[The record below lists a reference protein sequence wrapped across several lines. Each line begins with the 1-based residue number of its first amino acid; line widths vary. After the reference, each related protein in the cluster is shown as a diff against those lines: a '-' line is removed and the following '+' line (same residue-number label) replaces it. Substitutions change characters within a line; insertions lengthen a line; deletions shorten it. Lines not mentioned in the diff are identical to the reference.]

1 MAKSSLYFDAN
12 LTKTINTFLSVGTV
26 SGRVLE
32 DMFTSRNDAL
42 ISKTESF
49 TYDNL
54 NRLTGANVSGGA
66 SHSLNYTSNGNIS
79 TKTDA
84 GSYVYH
90 ASKINQ
96 VQQINP
102 SAGNISN
109 TSQAISTYT
118 SFLQPST
125 VVEGVYNL
133 TYTYADDEHRIKSV
147 MKVNAST
154 INTRYYFGEYEKD
167 VTGTTTRYLHYVS
180 NGERLIAIVERQGTT
195 DTYHYT
201 YTDHLGSINTIT
213 NSSGTVT
220 YNLNFDAWG
229 RRRNASN
236 WTYTSISSP
245 PSWLTRGF
253 TGHEHMDYFALINMN
268 GRLYDPILGRMLSL
282 DNFVQAAGST
292 QGFNRYSY
300 GLNNPLKY
308 VDPDGE
314 LFGLFGKL
322 IGATVNSIRG
332 GREGLQQYIRNDL
345 DIFGG
350 LFATDENKTTL
361 GRAFELT
368 SRFIWQLPQT
378 VVGYG
383 FGDIQNMF
391 GAVNN
396 VTSRYGV
403 TAIDSDWL
411 NASAVTLGN
420 YITGSRGFTANWRDH
435 LFVHEYGHYVQSQIY
450 GPIYLFGIGIPSGLD
465 VLFDNLNHDNRWYES
480 EASRMGG
487 QYFDR
492 FNGPNSLNAMNGDD
506 VFILNNYYSGAG
518 SVYPNPRR
526 QGFFNTQ
533 GFSPI
538 YFPREDDFIYAFMG
552 FGFRGI
558 LLTLLK
564 R

>member
-1 MAKSSLYFDAN
+1 
-12 LTKTINTFLSVGTV
+12 
-26 SGRVLE
+26 
-32 DMFTSRNDAL
+32 
-42 ISKTESF
+42 
-49 TYDNL
+49 
-54 NRLTGANVSGGA
+54 
-66 SHSLNYTSNGNIS
+66 
-79 TKTDA
+79 
-84 GSYVYH
+84 
-90 ASKINQ
+90 
-96 VQQINP
+96 
-102 SAGNISN
+102 
-109 TSQAISTYT
+109 
-118 SFLQPST
+118 
-125 VVEGVYNL
+125 
-133 TYTYADDEHRIKSV
+133 
-147 MKVNAST
+147 
-154 INTRYYFGEYEKD
+154 
-167 VTGTTTRYLHYVS
+167 
-180 NGERLIAIVERQGTT
+180 
-195 DTYHYT
+195 
-201 YTDHLGSINTIT
+201 
-213 NSSGTVT
+213 
-220 YNLNFDAWG
+220 
-229 RRRNASN
+229 
-236 WTYTSISSP
+236 
-245 PSWLTRGF
+245 
-253 TGHEHMDYFALINMN
+253 MN

-350 LFATDENKTTL
+350 LFATDENKTSL

-450 GPIYLFGIGIPSGLD
+450 GSIYLFGIGIPSALD
-465 VLFDNLNHDNRWYES
+465 LLFDNLNHDNRWYEA

-492 FNGPNSLNAMNGDD
+492 FNGPISQNAMNGDD
-506 VFILNNYYSGAG
+506 VFLLDIFYSGG
-518 SVYPNPRR
+518 ITMYENPRR
-526 QGFFNTQ
+526 STNLQFDYD
-533 GFSPI
+533 PI
-538 YFPREDDFIYAFMG
+538 YIHRADDFLYSFMG
-552 FGFRGI
+552 YGIRGI
-558 LLTLLK
+558 LLTIMK
-564 R
+564 RI